1 MSGTVCSSG
10 AVTQAQRAVEQLRL
24 EAATERIKISKAATE
39 LMLYCQENCRQDPL
53 LSGVPA
59 SANPFKD
66 KKTCILL

>member
-1 MSGTVCSSG
+1 MSGKVCTSG

-39 LMLYCQENCRQDPL
+39 LMLYCQENHRRDPL

-66 KKTCILL
+66 KKTCVLL

>member
-1 MSGTVCSSG
+1 MSGKACTSG

-39 LMLYCQENCRQDPL
+39 LMLYCQENHRRDPL

-66 KKTCILL
+66 KKTCVLL